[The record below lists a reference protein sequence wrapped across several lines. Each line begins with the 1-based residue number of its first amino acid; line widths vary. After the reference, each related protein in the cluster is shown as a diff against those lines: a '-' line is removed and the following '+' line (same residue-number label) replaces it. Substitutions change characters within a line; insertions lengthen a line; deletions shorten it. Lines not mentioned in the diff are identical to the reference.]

1 MDGDIP
7 LFLKNMFNIA
17 KGITQTFG
25 SNCEVVL
32 VDPGDPDKAVVMIE
46 NNHISEREIGD
57 PLNDMETY
65 FLRSDLFNSIN
76 IVANYKTESKSGKKL
91 KTTTIFIRNNNNKI
105 IGLLSI
111 NYSLE
116 YFLKIK
122 KRIDSF
128 CLIHESMDHV
138 QQSVEQYNGFFC
150 NTLEELLDKLFKEAT
165 SRIGKPVS
173 SMKKDDK
180 KEVVR
185 YLNSKQ
191 FFLVKGA
198 IEEIAE
204 RLGVTRYTIYNY
216 LAEIKAEEDLK
227 II

>member
-1 MDGDIP
+1 
-7 LFLKNMFNIA
+7 
-17 KGITQTFG
+17 
-25 SNCEVVL
+25 
-32 VDPGDPDKAVVMIE
+32 
-46 NNHISEREIGD
+46 
-57 PLNDMETY
+57 
-65 FLRSDLFNSIN
+65 
-76 IVANYKTESKSGKKL
+76 
-91 KTTTIFIRNNNNKI
+91 
-105 IGLLSI
+105 
-111 NYSLE
+111 
-116 YFLKIK
+116 
-122 KRIDSF
+122 
-128 CLIHESMDHV
+128 
-138 QQSVEQYNGFFC
+138 
-150 NTLEELLDKLFKEAT
+150 LDKLFKEAT

>member
-1 MDGDIP
+1 
-7 LFLKNMFNIA
+7 MFNIA

-32 VDPGDPDKAVVMIE
+32 IDPGDPDKAVVMIE

-116 YFLKIK
+116 HFLKIK
-122 KRIDSF
+122 R
-128 CLIHESMDHV
+128 E
-138 QQSVEQYNGFFC
+138 
-150 NTLEELLDKLFKEAT
+150 
-165 SRIGKPVS
+165 
-173 SMKKDDK
+173 
-180 KEVVR
+180 
-185 YLNSKQ
+185 
-191 FFLVKGA
+191 
-198 IEEIAE
+198 
-204 RLGVTRYTIYNY
+204 
-216 LAEIKAEEDLK
+216 
-227 II
+227 